1 MNTMQKFCS
10 CSSELGE
17 SSVSGEITNPRP
29 AFSSI
34 GRLPQ
39 VAPLFSL
46 QIGAAKITVISDGTI
61 PLNAPTL
68 ISGKDTE
75 TMEKL
80 LAKAFLC
87 GEVETSINV
96 YLIELGD
103 RKILVDTGA
112 GELFRKINVG
122 GKLFTRL
129 ERTGIKP
136 QDITDILITHIHVDH
151 AGGLTMAGERMFPNA
166 LVHVGK
172 PDVDFFLDPEQAAT
186 SAYRP
191 DALPH
196 TFEQAVLTVKPYADS
211 GQLRPFDKTT
221 EIVPGVIASL
231 HPGHTPGSAFY
242 ALTSEGK
249 TVVFVG
255 DIVHIAALQFAEPEF
270 TIAFDVDHAG
280 AVRSRRSAFAEFS
293 RTQVLVAAPHLP
305 YPGIGHIR
313 SDGDAYAWVPE
324 SFMDRE

>member
-1 MNTMQKFCS
+1 MQQFCS
-10 CSSELGE
+10 CSSELAE
-17 SSVSGEITNPRP
+17 SSVGGKITTSRP
-29 AFSSI
+29 SFSRL

-39 VAPLFSL
+39 VAPLYSQ

-61 PLNAPTL
+61 PLDAPAL
-68 ISGKDTE
+68 ISGKDAA

-87 GEVETSINV
+87 GEIETSINV
-96 YLIELGD
+96 FLIELDD

-129 ERTGIKP
+129 DRAGLEP

-172 PDVDFFLDPEQAAT
+172 PDVDFFLDPVQAAT
-186 SAYRP
+186 STYRP
-191 DALPH
+191 DALPR
-196 TFEQAVLTVKPYADS
+196 TFEEAVQTVKPYADS

-221 EIVPGVIASL
+221 EIVPGVTASL

-242 ALTSEGK
+242 ALTSEGQ
-249 TVVFVG
+249 TIVFVG

-270 TIAFDVDHAG
+270 TVAFDVDPAG
-280 AVRSRRSAFAEFS
+280 AVASRRSAFAEFS
-293 RTQVLVAAPHLP
+293 RSQVLVAAPHLP

-313 SDGDAYAWVPE
+313 PDGDAYAWVPE